1 MAHEL
6 ITAALVILHLFM
18 WWTLLQDEDNRERF
32 FNTILSM
39 LFFAFEKTGDAIL
52 WVFRQGWGVVLNALA
67 KVFTKRVK

>member
-18 WWTLLQDEDNRERF
+18 WWTLLQDEGNRERF

-39 LFFAFEKTGDAIL
+39 LFFAFEKAGDAIL
-52 WVFRQGWGVVLNALA
+52 WVFRLGWGAVLSSLS
-67 KVFTKRVK
+67 KLFTKRVK